1 MQVEKVFLTMQPNE
15 DSAVSWYVED
25 KTAKSSWD
33 KGGIIRAN
41 LSVSDCIRTIDID
54 FGGSPKSYEQK
65 RAKIRTM
72 IDSLI
77 KFENALLAEMNK
89 PIPEMEEDDE

>member
-1 MQVEKVFLTMQPNE
+1 MQVEKVFLTMQPHE
-15 DSAVSWYVED
+15 DSAVSWYV
-25 KTAKSSWD
+25 
-33 KGGIIRAN
+33 KGKNPKGHYDEGGYVNAS
-41 LSVSDCIRTIDID
+41 LMVSDCNRTVEID
-54 FGGSPKSYEQK
+54 FGASPENYAQK

-89 PIPEMEEDDE
+89 PIPEQEEDDE

>member
-25 KTAKSSWD
+25 KTGKNSWD
-33 KGGIIRAN
+33 KGGHIRAN

-54 FGGSPKSYEQK
+54 FSSTTSSYDQK

-72 IDSLI
+72 INSLI